1 MGGGTL
7 RDIGTIDYAKLLGFE
22 AVSDQLSGGVDFQ
35 SEIIGA
41 KPGAKVGAEAEP
53 TQPPTLGKMD

>member
-1 MGGGTL
+1 M
-7 RDIGTIDYAKLLGFE
+7 GFE